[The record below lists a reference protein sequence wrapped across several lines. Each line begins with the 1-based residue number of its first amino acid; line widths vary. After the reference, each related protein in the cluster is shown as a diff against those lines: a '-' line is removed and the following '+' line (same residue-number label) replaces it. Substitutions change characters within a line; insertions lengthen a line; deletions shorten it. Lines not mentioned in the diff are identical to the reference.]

1 MDKDKKTLGPGI
13 TFFPQPATWIVSVDR
28 EGTIDIMTA
37 SWVSMVSKTPPTIAL
52 SLHHGRQTY
61 ANIQQ
66 SGVFTVNV
74 IPSSQAVAGDY
85 CGLVSGRDVD
95 KLAAT
100 DLTPTAALHVVA
112 PILAESPLNLEC
124 RVTNEVAIG
133 DYRLILGEVLEIHI
147 AAAACREGGYDTAVI
162 DPLVYLGGIR
172 EYWGLGEKVGIAYSI
187 GKELLPK

>member
-1 MDKDKKTLGPGI
+1 MDKKILGPGI

-28 EGTIDIMTA
+28 EGTIDVMTA
-37 SWVSMVSKTPPTIAL
+37 SWVSLVSKTPPTIAL
-52 SLHHGRQTY
+52 SLHHGRQSY

-74 IPSSQAVAGDY
+74 IPSSQVVTGDY

-95 KLAAT
+95 KLATT
-100 DLTPTAALHVVA
+100 DLTPRAALHVTA

-124 RVTNEVAIG
+124 KVTSEVAIG
-133 DYRLILGEVLEIHI
+133 DYRLLLAEILEIHI
-147 AAAACREGGYDTAVI
+147 AAAACLEHGCDARVI

-172 EYWGLGEKVGIAYSI
+172 EYWGLGEKVGMAYSI
-187 GKELLPK
+187 GKELIPK

>member
-1 MDKDKKTLGPGI
+1 MNKKTLGPGI
-13 TFFPQPATWIVSVDR
+13 TFFPQPATWIVSVDK
-28 EGTIDIMTA
+28 EGEIDVMTA

-66 SGVFTVNV
+66 SGVFTVNI
-74 IPSSQAVAGDY
+74 IPSTQVVAGDY
-85 CGLVSGRDVD
+85 CGLISGRDVD
-95 KLAAT
+95 KLATT
-100 DLTPTAALHVVA
+100 DLTPVAALHVAA

-124 RVTNEVAIG
+124 RVINTVVIG
-133 DYRLILGEVLEIHI
+133 EYRLILGEVLEIHI
-147 AAAACREGGYDTAVI
+147 AAAACHDHGYDAAVI

-172 EYWGLGEKVGIAYSI
+172 EYWGLGEKVGTAYSI

>member
-1 MDKDKKTLGPGI
+1 MIKKTLGPGI
-13 TFFPQPATWIVSVDR
+13 TFFPQPATWIVSVDK
-28 EGTIDIMTA
+28 EGAIDIMTA

-66 SGVFTVNV
+66 SGVFTVNI
-74 IPSSQAVAGDY
+74 IPITQVVAGDY
-85 CGLVSGRDVD
+85 CGLISGRDDD
-95 KLAAT
+95 KLART
-100 DLTPTAALHVVA
+100 DLTPVAALHVAA

-124 RVTNEVAIG
+124 RVINKVVIG
-133 DYRLILGEVLEIHI
+133 EYRLILGEVLEIHV
-147 AAAACREGGYDTAVI
+147 AAAACHDHGYDAAVI

-172 EYWGLGEKVGIAYSI
+172 EYWGLGEKVGTAYSI

>member
-1 MDKDKKTLGPGI
+1 MNKKTLGPGI
-13 TFFPQPATWIVSVDR
+13 TFFPQPATWIVSVDK
-28 EGTIDIMTA
+28 EGAIDVMTA

-61 ANIQQ
+61 ANIQE
-66 SGVFTVNV
+66 SGVFTVNI

-85 CGLVSGRDVD
+85 CGLISGRDVD
-95 KLAAT
+95 KLATT
-100 DLTPTAALHVVA
+100 DLTPVAALHVAA
-112 PILAESPLNLEC
+112 PLLAESPLNLEC
-124 RVTNEVAIG
+124 RVINKVVIG

-147 AAAACREGGYDTAVI
+147 AAAACHDHGYDAEVI

-172 EYWGLGEKVGIAYSI
+172 EYWGLGKKVGTAYSI

>member
-1 MDKDKKTLGPGI
+1 MDKKILGPGI
-13 TFFPQPATWIVSVDR
+13 TFFPQPATWIVTVDR
-28 EGTIDIMTA
+28 EGTINIMTA
-37 SWVSMVSKTPPTIAL
+37 SWVSLVSKTPPTIAL
-52 SLHHGRQTY
+52 SLHHGRQSY

-74 IPSSQAVAGDY
+74 IPASQVVAGDY

-95 KLAAT
+95 KLATT
-100 DLTPTAALHVVA
+100 DLTPRAGLHVVA
-112 PILAESPLNLEC
+112 PVLAESPLNLEC

-147 AAAACREGGYDTAVI
+147 SATACLEHGYDAAVI

-172 EYWGLGEKVGIAYSI
+172 EYWGLGEKAGTAYSV
-187 GKELLPK
+187 GKVLLSK